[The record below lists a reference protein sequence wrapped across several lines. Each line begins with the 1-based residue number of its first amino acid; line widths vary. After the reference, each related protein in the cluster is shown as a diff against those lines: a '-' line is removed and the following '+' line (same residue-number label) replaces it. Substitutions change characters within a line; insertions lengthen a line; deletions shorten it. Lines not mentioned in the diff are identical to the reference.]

1 MLIGDQGNGGF
12 GDSSCTAARDCRE
25 PMENPLGRSSLD
37 LKAASLL
44 TILCVLWGLN
54 AVAIKIS
61 NQGVAPIFAAGVR
74 SMIATMGLV
83 LWMKA
88 RRTPLFPGSVGDGIV
103 VGLLFGAEFGLLYS
117 SLLHT
122 SVSSAW
128 ILLYSTPFFHALG
141 AHYLLPGDRMS
152 TSKWAG
158 LVLAFCGIVLLLSK
172 HLVFPSPQQLAGDML
187 AMGAAVLW
195 AGTTIY
201 IKRRLVGRVSA
212 EHTLFYQTVFS
223 IPVLLALS
231 YGFGEETVTRFTGW
245 ILLSI
250 AYQGVI
256 VAFVSYLLW
265 FSLVHTY
272 PISRLSSFTFL
283 TPVFAALAGI
293 LLLDESLSVRA
304 LVSLA
309 LVSTGI
315 YVVNRT

>member
-1 MLIGDQGNGGF
+1 
-12 GDSSCTAARDCRE
+12 
-25 PMENPLGRSSLD
+25 MENPLGRSSLD

-61 NQGVAPIFAAGVR
+61 NQGVAPIFAAGIR

-152 TSKWAG
+152 TSKRAG

-195 AGTTIY
+195 AGTTI
-201 IKRRLVGRVSA
+201 
-212 EHTLFYQTVFS
+212 
-223 IPVLLALS
+223 
-231 YGFGEETVTRFTGW
+231 
-245 ILLSI
+245 
-250 AYQGVI
+250 
-256 VAFVSYLLW
+256 
-265 FSLVHTY
+265 
-272 PISRLSSFTFL
+272 
-283 TPVFAALAGI
+283 
-293 LLLDESLSVRA
+293 
-304 LVSLA
+304 
-309 LVSTGI
+309 
-315 YVVNRT
+315 